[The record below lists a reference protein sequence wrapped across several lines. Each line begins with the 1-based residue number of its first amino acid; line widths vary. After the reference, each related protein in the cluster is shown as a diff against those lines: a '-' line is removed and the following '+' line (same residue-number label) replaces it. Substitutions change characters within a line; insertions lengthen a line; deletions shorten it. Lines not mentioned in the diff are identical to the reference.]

1 VPEYEKCKMAKS
13 RPRDDDDV
21 AMTGGAITFNEFE
34 F

>member
-1 VPEYEKCKMAKS
+1 MAKS

>member
-1 VPEYEKCKMAKS
+1 MAKS

-21 AMTGGAITFNEFE
+21 AMTGGAITFNEIE